1 MPRSP
6 LRRSISLAAA
16 ALLAGSVVLS
26 GCGRQPVNPLAP
38 EDPPPGAEVPGLE
51 PEEPGPGEP
60 SYPMPPGNP
69 SGGAG
74 PAPRPVSPVAPGRP
88 AAARPALRPLPK
100 PTATPLVKRPAAAP
114 APDPAADMA
123 AFIDLL
129 GQFGYDPGARDA
141 QNIRMQ
147 LAVVH
152 RVPQQRLR
160 WVSSPTLGLTYGQRV
175 KDFPKP
181 LTYDQ
186 WKAEGLELARR
197 ANGIAYYVGRRALYR
212 DILRDRYNDTGTDA
226 ELVFYKRLEG
236 TPLFVSYRADGQL
249 DDYGF
254 FRVVDWRNFLPVP
267 GSIWQ

>member
-1 MPRSP
+1 MSCSP
-6 LRRSISLAAA
+6 LRRPLALAAA
-16 ALLAGSVVLS
+16 ALLAASVALT
-26 GCGRQPVNPLAP
+26 GCGRQAVNPLAP
-38 EDPPPGAEVPGLE
+38 EEPAPGAEMPGLE
-51 PEEPGPGEP
+51 PEEPGAEEP

-69 SGGAG
+69 GGYV
-74 PAPRPVSPVAPGRP
+74 PAPRPATPVAPGKPAPSRP
-88 AAARPALRPLPK
+88 SLRPLPK
-100 PTATPLVKRPAAAP
+100 PTATPAAKRPAAPP
-114 APDPAADMA
+114 AADPAADMA
-123 AFIDLL
+123 AFIELL
-129 GQFGYDPGARDA
+129 GQFGYDPGARDT

-152 RVPQQRLR
+152 RVPQARFR
-160 WVSSPTLGLTYGQRV
+160 WVNSPSLGLTYGQRV

-181 LTYDQ
+181 ISYDQ

-197 ANGIAYYVGRRALYR
+197 TAGIGYYVARRSLYR

-249 DDYGF
+249 DDYGY

-267 GSIWQ
+267 GSIWR